1 MVGPSFSGK
10 TYFMLKIRSQMHDR
24 GIYIIA
30 KSSPEQYSNSK
41 IKTKEIREEIKP
53 LGEYKNAITV
63 FDDVS
68 GTSDSR
74 DIYQLFIR
82 GRHNNLD
89 T

>member
-1 MVGPSFSGK
+1 
-10 TYFMLKIRSQMHDR
+10 MLKILSQIHDR
-24 GIYIIA
+24 GIYILA

-41 IKTKEIREEIKP
+41 VKTKEITEEIKP
-53 LGEYKNAITV
+53 VGEYENAITV

-74 DIYQLFIR
+74 DIYQFFTR
-82 GRHNNLD
+82 GRHNKLD